1 MGRERIKYCTPLETP
16 EFPFYLKAMPH
27 AHHHHAH
34 RAVAA
39 RPTFSL
45 LRLSA
50 WQRLAGAAVAVG
62 GLWLLVFQ
70 VMG

>member
-16 EFPFYLKAMPH
+16 EFPFYLNPMPH
-27 AHHHHAH
+27 DHHHHAP
-34 RAVAA
+34 RVIAA
-39 RPTFSL
+39 EPTFSL

-50 WQRLAGAAVAVG
+50 WGRLAGAAVG
-62 GLWLLVFQ
+62 LSGLWLLVFW

>member
-1 MGRERIKYCTPLETP
+1 MCGG
-16 EFPFYLKAMPH
+16 MSQG
-27 AHHHHAH
+27 HHHHQHSHEH
-34 RAVAA
+34 RAIASA
-39 RPTFSL
+39 PTFSL

-50 WQRLAGAAVAVG
+50 WQRLAGAAIVLG

>member
-1 MGRERIKYCTPLETP
+1 MS
-16 EFPFYLKAMPH
+16 H
-27 AHHHHAH
+27 SHHHHPAP

-39 RPTFSL
+39 APTFSL

-50 WQRLAGAAVAVG
+50 WERLAGAAVVLG
-62 GLWLLVFQ
+62 GLWLLVLQ

>member
-1 MGRERIKYCTPLETP
+1 
-16 EFPFYLKAMPH
+16 MPH
-27 AHHHHAH
+27 DHHHHHHKH

-39 RPTFSL
+39 APTFSL

-50 WQRLAGAAVAVG
+50 WQRLAGAALALGVM
-62 GLWLLVFQ
+62 WLMVFG